1 MFKLFGKDDSKPT
14 VEAAFAAVRK
24 GFGAAA
30 LLSGI
35 INILM
40 LTGPLFMLQVYDR
53 VLSSQSV
60 PTLFTLLFFVLAL
73 YTMMAV
79 FDFARAR
86 TLSRIAHWIDDRLA
100 LCAFTQWLERH
111 GSVQTPGYKPVA
123 DLSSVRG
130 LIASPAFI
138 GLFELPWFPLYL
150 AIVFMLHVD
159 LGLLATAGAIIV
171 TALALINEWL
181 TGTAVKKASTLE
193 IGENRFSDEA
203 SRNAESIIA
212 MGMLGGI
219 AAYWK
224 RMRDRSLATMQH
236 VSERAEI
243 MASIS
248 KTFRM
253 FLQSA
258 ILALGAWLVIRQ
270 ELSPGSIVAAS
281 ILSGRALAP
290 IDQFIGGWKQ
300 IKRARLA
307 YRRLG
312 EFMARNATRPARDVV
327 ALPDP
332 VGRTLVDNVT
342 KFAPSRGGERR
353 AILTG
358 LHFALAPGDGLGVIG
373 PSASGKSTLARLLAG
388 VWTPDQGSVRI
399 DGATFEQWGNERIGR
414 HIGYLPQAYELISG
428 SIAENICRF
437 DPDAQHE
444 EIVAAATLAGVHD
457 MILSFPDGYATPVDT
472 EATPLTGGQRQ
483 RVALA
488 RAVFR
493 MPKLV
498 ILDEPN
504 SNLDA
509 EGDQAL
515 TEAIL
520 ALRKAGSVVV
530 VMAHRPSAIAAVDK
544 IMMLTDGRCVEYGD
558 KTDVLKKVTRVA

>member
-327 ALPDP
+327 SPGVEEQVLEIIGLLESAAATSYRKEPVDPEAARRACAAAEAVEARLPDW
-332 VGRTLVDNVT
+332 GKKSWRWELLRLRTVLD
-342 KFAPSRGGERR
+342 RERF
-353 AILTG
+353 G
-358 LHFALAPGDGLGVIG
+358 GDGLESPAAEAALLRLMELYHCQLETDDPYHHRVRPPLKRALSRNG
-373 PSASGKSTLARLLAG
+373 TL
-388 VWTPDQGSVRI
+388 
-399 DGATFEQWGNERIGR
+399 
-414 HIGYLPQAYELISG
+414 
-428 SIAENICRF
+428 
-437 DPDAQHE
+437 
-444 EIVAAATLAGVHD
+444 
-457 MILSFPDGYATPVDT
+457 
-472 EATPLTGGQRQ
+472 
-483 RVALA
+483 
-488 RAVFR
+488 
-493 MPKLV
+493 
-498 ILDEPN
+498 
-504 SNLDA
+504 
-509 EGDQAL
+509 
-515 TEAIL
+515 
-520 ALRKAGSVVV
+520 
-530 VMAHRPSAIAAVDK
+530 
-544 IMMLTDGRCVEYGD
+544 
-558 KTDVLKKVTRVA
+558 